1 MSGIENRAMDGVQ
14 NEAEEARVDGE
25 GTYQGE
31 GTYHGDAGAGSST
44 RSLSLSVNGQN
55 TTLHYPI
62 GKYDILQIKIWIF
75 WKLYLNFS
83 CISVS

>member
-25 GTYQGE
+25 GAYQ
-31 GTYHGDAGAGSST
+31 GDAGAGSST

>member
-25 GTYQGE
+25 GTYQ
-31 GTYHGDAGAGSST
+31 GDAGAGSST

>member
-25 GTYQGE
+25 GTYQG
-31 GTYHGDAGAGSST
+31 DAGSST

-62 GKYDILQIKIWIF
+62 GKDDILQIKIWIF

>member
-14 NEAEEARVDGE
+14 NEEARVAGE
-25 GTYQGE
+25 GTYQG
-31 GTYHGDAGAGSST
+31 DDVAGSST

-62 GKYDILQIKIWIF
+62 GK
-75 WKLYLNFS
+75 
-83 CISVS
+83 